1 MPYLNIKGLDI
12 IKNQQMRSRVM
23 IFYQV
28 QCTTVLAEYAFKQGI
43 SKDLKNNEKQHRPQ
57 GLHNI
62 DLHFELFSFH
72 GLFVFLLKTKKII
85 LRSQGDCYSA

>member
-43 SKDLKNNEKQHRPQ
+43 SKD
-57 GLHNI
+57 
-62 DLHFELFSFH
+62 F
-72 GLFVFLLKTKKII
+72 KK
-85 LRSQGDCYSA
+85 